1 MNAKKW
7 LALLLSLV
15 LLLGLLPAA
24 ALAAD
29 DDAAETTTETAE
41 TTTETSTEETATEE
55 SSEPTVQEI
64 LDAASAKFDP
74 DTIVA
79 TACGQNVTWRMYF
92 YQIYNALYQY
102 LYYYGVPDFTA
113 DTGDGTSLGEA
124 LRQNMESRFIY
135 YCAPQTK
142 AAEAGLSD
150 AVSAELDE
158 QWATVL
164 ETYETEEAVE
174 ELLEQEYLDKDTFLF
189 LLGSNAAFTVLMDN
203 TYGSDGSKMTGDE
216 VLEWANEQGYMRC
229 KHILYSFTDDEGNTL
244 DDDAKAELL
253 TTAEAAV
260 AELRALESDREAMLA
275 RFDEIMTEVGGDPG
289 MTTFPDGYTFTDGA
303 MVTEFED
310 GTKALAEYGISDVVE
325 TSYGYHIILRLPLDP
340 ETATLSQNSSTGAYM
355 TLREDAANELFN
367 AMLTG
372 WIEEG
377 TVEWQNG
384 FENLNYTALFTIDD
398 TDLLTGVEKAAA
410 TETTE
415 ETTAEAT
422 EAAAETGKKTN
433 VWLYVA
439 IGAAVV
445 LVAVIAVLIG
455 GIKQTKAAEAAEAA
469 KAAEPAAEAEEANP
483 EDSAEITAPEAETP
497 ETESAE
503 TSDSEEA
510 PTEAPAEE
518 TPAET
523 EETKAE

>member
-1 MNAKKW
+1 MNAKKC

-29 DDAAETTTETAE
+29 DEAAETETTAE
-41 TTTETSTEETATEE
+41 TTTETTTEETSTEETTTEE

-102 LYYYGVPDFTA
+102 LYYYGMPDFTA

-150 AVSAELDE
+150 AVSTELDE

-189 LLGSNAAFTVLMDN
+189 LLGSNAAFTVLMDD

-229 KHILYSFTDDEGNTL
+229 KHILYSFTDDDGNTL

-253 TTAEAAV
+253 TTAETTV
-260 AELRALESDREAMLA
+260 AELRALGSDREAMLA
-275 RFDEIMTEVGGDPG
+275 RFDEIMAEVDGDPG

-310 GTKALAEYGISDVVE
+310 GTKALAEYEISDVVE

-384 FENLNYTALFTIDD
+384 FENLNYTALFTIGD
-398 TDLLTGVEKAAA
+398 TDLLTGVEKAAG

-439 IGAAVV
+439 IAAIVV

-455 GIKQTKAAEAAEAA
+455 QIKQGKAA
-469 KAAEPAAEAEEANP
+469 KAAEPAAEAEETNP
-483 EDSAEITAPEAETP
+483 EDSAEFTAPEAETS

-503 TSDSEEA
+503 TSNPEETPTETPAEEA
-510 PTEAPAEE
+510 PTE
-518 TPAET
+518 T
-523 EETKAE
+523 EETKTE

>member
-1 MNAKKW
+1 MKAKKW

-29 DDAAETTTETAE
+29 DEAAETETTTEITAE
-41 TTTETSTEETATEE
+41 TASEEASTEE
-55 SSEPTVQEI
+55 SSDPTVQEI
-64 LDAASAKFDP
+64 LDAAAAKFDP

-102 LYYYGVPDFTA
+102 LYYYGMPDFTT

-124 LRQNMESRFIY
+124 LRENMGSRFIY

-142 AAEAGLSD
+142 AAEAGLTD

-174 ELLEQEYLDKDTFLF
+174 ELLGQEYLDKDTFLF
-189 LLGSNAAFTVLMDN
+189 LLGSNAAFTVLMDS
-203 TYGSDGSKMTGDE
+203 TYGEDGSKMTEDE
-216 VLEWANEQGYMRC
+216 VLAWADEQGYMRC
-229 KHILYSFTDDEGNTL
+229 KHILYSFTDSDGNTL

-253 TTAEAAV
+253 TTAEATV
-260 AELRALESDREAMLA
+260 AELRTLESDREAMLA
-275 RFDEIMTEVGGDPG
+275 RFDEIMTEVDDDPG

-310 GTKALAEYGISDVVE
+310 GTKALAEYEISDVVE

-367 AMLTG
+367 TMLTG

-398 TDLLTGVEKAAA
+398 TDLLTGVEKAAETEA
-410 TETTE
+410 TEET
-415 ETTAEAT
+415 TTAEAT
-422 EAAAETGKKTN
+422 EETTTAEATGTGKKTN
-433 VWLYVA
+433 IWLYVA
-439 IGAAVV
+439 IAAIVV
-445 LVAVIAVLIG
+445 LIAVIAVLIG
-455 GIKQTKAAEAAEAA
+455 QIKQGKAA
-469 KAAEPAAEAEEANP
+469 KATETAEEPKP
-483 EDSAEITAPEAETP
+483 EAPAEITASEAEKTGSP
-497 ETESAE
+497 ESESTDPDQTEA
-503 TSDSEEA
+503 A
-510 PTEAPAEE
+510 PTAAPTEE
-518 TPAET
+518 TPAGT